1 MDSVFERLDSLV
13 NASQQR
19 LAALSEEEAGQP
31 VKAGGWSRKQILGH
45 LIDSASNNHQRFVRC
60 VLNGGLAGWPSYE
73 QEGWVRVQK
82 YQDAP
87 WAELVGL
94 WFFYN
99 RLLCHV
105 LGRIPSEKL
114 SLRCQIGT
122 SEMSLGEVA
131 QGYVE
136 HMEHHLKQIFP

>member
-1 MDSVFERLDSLV
+1 MDLVLERLSSLV
-13 NASQQR
+13 DASQQR
-19 LAALSEEEAGQP
+19 LAALSEEEASQP

-73 QEGWVRVQK
+73 QEGWVQVQK

-87 WAELVGL
+87 WPELVAL
-94 WFFYN
+94 WFSYN
-99 RLLCHV
+99 RLLHHV
-105 LGRIPSEKL
+105 LRRIPPEKL
-114 SLRCQIGT
+114 NLRCQIES

-131 QGYVE
+131 RGYVE
-136 HMEHHLKQIFP
+136 HLEHHLKQILP